1 MFSIALVTLA
11 LSGALSFAT
20 PAKRTPALEISLT
33 APTEVHSIDDI
44 KLTAAV
50 TNTGSEAVKV
60 LKYGTVL
67 DNQFPTRSFFVS
79 KDGIAANFTG
89 IKLQLD
95 LEALDDSAYVT
106 LPAGETVVIEHDVAP
121 LFNFEALGTGTFEF
135 EPVTDFQYIE
145 ADAKPNAYQVSAKK
159 VKVNVKGD
167 VMKRELKALEKR
179 SRVSCSNSSQSSFI
193 SSSYSEGQS
202 LASIAANY
210 ISSRG
215 ADSLFTSYFGT
226 GSTTTVRNVFTAVAN
241 ENSSSRTL
249 NCADPYSV
257 CGNGVIA
264 YTAITSTSSNIYY
277 CSIFYNEV
285 ASSRLCSGTTVASR
299 NIRGGTTLHEL
310 THAVS
315 GTTDVGYGCAFD
327 QNLGQT
333 NPSQA
338 ARNADNYNCFA
349 TQVYQNTQC

>member
-11 LSGALSFAT
+11 ISGTLSFAT
-20 PAKRTPALEISLT
+20 PAKRAPALEVSLT
-33 APTEVHSIDDI
+33 APAEVHSIDDI

-67 DNQFPTRSFFVS
+67 DNQFPTRSFAVS

-106 LPAGETVVIEHDVAP
+106 IPAGETVVIEHDVAP

-145 ADAKPNAYQVSAKK
+145 ADAKPNAYQVSAKN
-159 VKVNVKGD
+159 VKVNVKDD
-167 VMKRELKALEKR
+167 VKKRELKALEKR
-179 SRVSCSNSSQSSFI
+179 AAVSCSNSSQNSFI
-193 SSSYSEGQS
+193 SASYSEGKS

-215 ADSLFTSYFGT
+215 ADSLFKSYFGT
-226 GSTTTVRNVFTAVAN
+226 GSTTTVLNVFAAAAN

-249 NCADPYSV
+249 NCADPV
-257 CGNGVIA
+257 GACKNGVIA
-264 YTAITSTSSNIYY
+264 YTVTSTTNIYY

-285 ASSRLCSGTTVASR
+285 TSSRLCSDTTIAAR

-310 THAVS
+310 THALS
-315 GTTDVGYGCAFD
+315 GTIDVGYGCAFD

-349 TQVYQNTQC
+349 TEVFKNTQC